1 MVQDCSFDLKAFND
15 FYSKNYQKFVRFAYN
30 YVKDMPVAEDFV
42 TESFMSYWLN
52 KDSFN
57 EYFNLN
63 AYILTSVKNKCLNHL
78 RNIQL
83 QAKILKKISD
93 HSQWEINMRINNLE
107 ACNPD
112 EIFSEE
118 LQILLDKALAA
129 MPEKTLSIF
138 ISSRYQD
145 KTYKQIADEMTISTK
160 GVEFHMSKALKI
172 LRKYLK
178 DYIVLPLIT
187 VISLFF
193 TNN

>member
-1 MVQDCSFDLKAFND
+1 
-15 FYSKNYQKFVRFAYN
+15 
-30 YVKDMPVAEDFV
+30 MPVAEDFV